1 MDYAV
6 SVYEFA
12 ADLPN
17 EERYNLAAQLRRAVA
32 SVPLNIAEGAGCGT
46 NAEFARFVGYAYRSL
61 KEVITCIE
69 LCERIYRTI
78 PRAALEKLVDEGTQI
93 SRMTHTFMQR
103 L

>member
-1 MDYAV
+1 LC
-6 SVYEFA
+6 A
-12 ADLPN
+12 AS
-17 EERYNLAAQLRRAVA
+17 RRREPTRCWSLHV
-32 SVPLNIAEGAGCGT
+32 VNIAEGAGCGT